1 MDEILKKSTKDA
13 DLLKLG
19 EIINDPQL
27 ILFLCKSLPGYPE
40 YIVRI
45 DTARNNAIS
54 ESKVYKYPEAYA
66 KAFVEY
72 RVDLE
77 LGDIRRDR
85 LSAFQ
90 LLEAKLLFNNGDVL
104 RSKEFIKLHKEIKA
118 LERFFL

>member
-1 MDEILKKSTKDA
+1 MDDILKKSTKDA

-19 EIINDPQL
+19 ETIGDPQL
-27 ILFLCKSLPGYPE
+27 ILFLCKSLSGYPE
-40 YIVRI
+40 YLVRI
-45 DTARNNAIS
+45 ETARNNAIS
-54 ESKVYKYPEAYA
+54 ESKVYRYPESYA

-72 RVDLE
+72 RIDLE
-77 LGDIRRDR
+77 LGDIRKDR

-90 LLEAKLLFNNGDVL
+90 LLEAKLLFSNREIL

>member
-19 EIINDPQL
+19 ETIGDPHL

-40 YIVRI
+40 YTVRLE
-45 DTARNNAIS
+45 TARNNAIS
-54 ESKVYKYPEAYA
+54 ESKVYKYPESYA

-77 LGDIRRDR
+77 LGDVRRDR

-90 LLEAKLLFNNGDVL
+90 LLEAKLLFSNREIL
-104 RSKEFIKLHKEIKA
+104 RTKEFIKLHKEIIA
-118 LERFFL
+118 LDRGWL

>member
-54 ESKVYKYPEAYA
+54 ESKVYKYPESYA

-118 LERFFL
+118 LERFLP

>member
-19 EIINDPQL
+19 GAISDPQL

-40 YIVRI
+40 YLVRI
-45 DTARNNAIS
+45 ETARNNAIS
-54 ESKVYKYPEAYA
+54 ESKTYKYPESYA
-66 KAFVEY
+66 KAFIEY
-72 RVDLE
+72 RIDLE

-90 LLEAKLLFNNGDVL
+90 LLEAKLLFSNLEIL

-118 LERFFL
+118 LERFVL